1 MPSTTKNTPAQ
12 RQLDEGEKSNPMEGI
27 DMTNH
32 TAHVHEFRAGEVN
45 CAACLEHRQDCDCWR
60 CDRNITLVMPDTLTS
75 DQRREINARTRAS
88 FDVHV
93 AEFVRRNKAEAV
105 TR

>member
-1 MPSTTKNTPAQ
+1 MTT
-12 RQLDEGEKSNPMEGI
+12 
-27 DMTNH
+27 H
-32 TAHVHEFRAGEVN
+32 THEFRAGEVN
-45 CAACLEHRQDCDCWR
+45 CAVCLEHRQDCDCWR

-75 DQRREINARTRAS
+75 DQRRQINARIRAS

-93 AEFVRRNKAEAV
+93 AEFVRWNKTEAV